1 MPRSAALELAPV
13 GDGATDVGPFEVRAL
28 SPSLFSTLV
37 GALIE
42 SLLPSAALRY
52 AVAEATTSLRPT
64 DVLLTHEPTG
74 RSLIVFGATPD
85 RHLVSRYLA
94 DGTQSMISVEASK
107 DELIAAVQSLI
118 SGPPFVSTGVV
129 QALANIPEGAR
140 QSPLTAREQ
149 EIVAFVVEGL
159 TNREMAERLCLS
171 TNTIRTHLQSA
182 SGKLGVNS
190 RTKLAARAR
199 ALGIA

>member
-1 MPRSAALELAPV
+1 M
-13 GDGATDVGPFEVRAL
+13 DVGPFEVRAL

-42 SLLPSAALRY
+42 SLLPNAALRY
-52 AVAEATTSLRPT
+52 AVAEATTSLRPA

-74 RSLIVFGATPD
+74 RSLIVFGSTPD
-85 RHLVSRYLA
+85 RLLVSRYLA
-94 DGTQSMISVEASK
+94 NGTQSMISVEASK

-118 SGPPFVSTGVV
+118 NGPPFVSTGVV
-129 QALANIPEGAR
+129 QALAHIPEGAR
-140 QSPLTAREQ
+140 PSPLTAREQ
-149 EIVAFVVEGL
+149 EVVAFVVEGL
-159 TNREMAERLCLS
+159 TNREIAERLCLS